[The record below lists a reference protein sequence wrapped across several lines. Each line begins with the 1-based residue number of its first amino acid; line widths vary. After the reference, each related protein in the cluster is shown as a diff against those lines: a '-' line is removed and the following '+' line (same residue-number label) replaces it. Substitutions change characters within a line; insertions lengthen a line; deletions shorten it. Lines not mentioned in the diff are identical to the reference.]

1 MKKIFLLGMLLGIIS
16 FSLKAQ
22 QEIDYT
28 TFFHEGVRWTS
39 GEYDVD
45 NHIIRS
51 DEYYEIKGDSVIGE
65 YQYNKLIWNGTL
77 IALIRNDA
85 GNIYF
90 RLLKDENSLPI
101 ELWDVGH
108 WGTLHKDYLLY
119 TFTNQWNVGTP
130 LTYTYYVN
138 RFAEPF
144 KDTIQEEY
152 LSTIQLNNGKSYKRY
167 REDKYRDMIYGF
179 GHYLRGPLGFLIY
192 ERAWEGGHCLVE
204 LYDHDELIYRTTH
217 YTFDDITNTSADP
230 TISVFYSPYEKSLH
244 VDTTLPEES
253 YTVDVFNTD
262 GFKILSFSGISR
274 TLENFTPGIYPVRIR
289 EGANCIYESKI
300 KIE

>member
-1 MKKIFLLGMLLGIIS
+1 MRKLFLIGMLLGIV
-16 FSLKAQ
+16 FSAKA

-28 TFFHEGVRWTS
+28 NYFHEGVRWIS
-39 GEYDVD
+39 GEYDGEYR
-45 NHIIRS
+45 IIRS
-51 DEYYEIKGDSVIGE
+51 DEYYEIKGDSVIGD
-65 YQYNKLIWNGTL
+65 YRYNKIIWNGKL
-77 IALIRNDA
+77 IALVRNNE
-85 GNIYF
+85 GNIYVQ
-90 RLLKDENSLPI
+90 LLKEQKELPW
-101 ELWDVGH
+101 ELIATAHYGD
-108 WGTLHKDYLLY
+108 LHKDYLLY
-119 TFTNQWNVGTP
+119 GFTNQWSINSSIF
-130 LTYTYYVN
+130 YTGL
-138 RFAEPF
+138 
-144 KDTIQEEY
+144 DTRLELFEENIQEEF
-152 LSTIQLNNGKSYKRY
+152 LDTIRLTNGKYCKKYK
-167 REDKYRDMIYGF
+167 DMIYGF
-179 GHYLRGPLGFLIY
+179 GHYLKGPLGFMIY
-192 ERAWEGGHCLVE
+192 DRAWEGGFCLIE
-204 LYDHDELIYRTTH
+204 LYDGEELIYRTTH